1 MIKFFFRVVAFCVL
15 LPAFCLAEFVVKSY
29 QELKNENMI
38 RQNYEQSCGA
48 ASLAT
53 LLNMSNFKQFTELEI
68 LQAMNEKALNTDM
81 VSFSQLIATLEKL
94 GFEGGAYQI
103 ERTSLDKLVGLPLLV
118 KIEDDPRFPHFVI
131 IINHKGDF
139 LQILDPSSGAY
150 ISSKREF
157 FSLWDRDKKGGF
169 ALIVMMKN
177 DLNLQNDEIKFNKN
191 GISQSEVTFSNN
203 QKDEVNFSKAPKNE
217 TNFHTIS
224 TPKFKIPQK
233 LHFEFSPFRL
243 F

>member
-1 MIKFFFRVVAFCVL
+1 MKKLLYILAFFPL
-15 LPAFCLAEFVVKSY
+15 TLWAEFVVKSY

-103 ERTSLDKLVGLPLLV
+103 QRTSLDKLVGLPLLV

-169 ALIVMMKN
+169 VLMVPSKTQKQSK
-177 DLNLQNDEIKFNKN
+177 LNLPNK
-191 GISQSEVTFSNN
+191 T
-203 QKDEVNFSKAPKNE
+203 
-217 TNFHTIS
+217 
-224 TPKFKIPQK
+224 
-233 LHFEFSPFRL
+233 HFEFQPFKL

>member
-1 MIKFFFRVVAFCVL
+1 MKKLLYILAFFPL
-15 LPAFCLAEFVVKSY
+15 TLWAEIVVKSY

-169 ALIVMMKN
+169 VLMVPSKTQKQSK
-177 DLNLQNDEIKFNKN
+177 LNLPNK
-191 GISQSEVTFSNN
+191 T
-203 QKDEVNFSKAPKNE
+203 
-217 TNFHTIS
+217 
-224 TPKFKIPQK
+224 
-233 LHFEFSPFRL
+233 HFEFQPFKL

>member
-1 MIKFFFRVVAFCVL
+1 MKKL
-15 LPAFCLAEFVVKSY
+15 LYILALFPLTLWAEFVVKSY

-68 LQAMNEKALNTDM
+68 LQAMNEKVLNTDM

-169 ALIVMMKN
+169 VLMVPSKTQKQSK
-177 DLNLQNDEIKFNKN
+177 LNLPNK
-191 GISQSEVTFSNN
+191 T
-203 QKDEVNFSKAPKNE
+203 
-217 TNFHTIS
+217 
-224 TPKFKIPQK
+224 
-233 LHFEFSPFRL
+233 HFEFQPFKL

>member
-1 MIKFFFRVVAFCVL
+1 MKKLLYILAFFPL
-15 LPAFCLAEFVVKSY
+15 TLWAEFVVKSY

-169 ALIVMMKN
+169 VLMVPSKTQKQSK
-177 DLNLQNDEIKFNKN
+177 LNLPNK
-191 GISQSEVTFSNN
+191 T
-203 QKDEVNFSKAPKNE
+203 
-217 TNFHTIS
+217 
-224 TPKFKIPQK
+224 
-233 LHFEFSPFRL
+233 HFEFQPFKL

>member
-1 MIKFFFRVVAFCVL
+1 MKKLLYILAFFPL
-15 LPAFCLAEFVVKSY
+15 TLWAEFVVKSY

-81 VSFSQLIATLEKL
+81 VSFSQLITTLEKL

-103 ERTSLDKLVGLPLLV
+103 QRTSLDKLVGLPLLV

-139 LQILDPSSGAY
+139 LQILDPNSGAY

-169 ALIVMMKN
+169 VLMVPSKTQKQSK
-177 DLNLQNDEIKFNKN
+177 LNLPNK
-191 GISQSEVTFSNN
+191 T
-203 QKDEVNFSKAPKNE
+203 
-217 TNFHTIS
+217 
-224 TPKFKIPQK
+224 
-233 LHFEFSPFRL
+233 HFEFQPFKL

>member
-1 MIKFFFRVVAFCVL
+1 MKKL
-15 LPAFCLAEFVVKSY
+15 LYILALFPLTLWAEFVVKSY

-103 ERTSLDKLVGLPLLV
+103 ERTSLDSLLGY
-118 KIEDDPRFPHFVI
+118 PC
-131 IINHKGDF
+131 
-139 LQILDPSSGAY
+139 
-150 ISSKREF
+150 SSK
-157 FSLWDRDKKGGF
+157 
-169 ALIVMMKN
+169 
-177 DLNLQNDEIKFNKN
+177 
-191 GISQSEVTFSNN
+191 
-203 QKDEVNFSKAPKNE
+203 
-217 TNFHTIS
+217 
-224 TPKFKIPQK
+224 
-233 LHFEFSPFRL
+233 
-243 F
+243 